1 MSELEALEAPLHP
14 FSPTERQ
21 SFFASIARHRQ
32 GAAWLARLADA
43 CALALALVVAILLA
57 PLCYAIIGLVLDLVN
72 FAVPMPDLIGT
83 ATNVVTDLIDA
94 PQAIPLWR
102 YLEVGLFAA
111 IPGVCLMLMM
121 LRTLG
126 RLMREAMTN
135 DASVFAARDPNPGVL
150 AEQRFAN
157 VVAEMA
163 IAASIVAPRVW
174 VTESEAVN
182 AAVFG
187 ADDAHANVVVSTGL
201 LTSATRDELQGV
213 AAHLVGCIA
222 NGDLRVGARIA
233 SLLGMFGLIAKLSQ
247 SMSDREAAQRLAR
260 LLWRSLHPGASKADS
275 ELAMT
280 LTNPFDSKLNPVNDS
295 PQDAEKFPWRTFA
308 WMPLAGPLVIGG
320 FFGGMLCTILLGPL
334 LALGWRRRKY
344 LADAI
349 AVQLTRDPDTLGSAL
364 EKMRGIPVAGAFGT
378 WIAHLSVVPSPLI
391 GAESILGGSSVP
403 MAPSLDRR
411 LKALG
416 VIGAHIAPRA
426 ERLMP
431 AWAWLVLTP
440 VIALVVVLMTAVV
453 FGLIYVSI
461 ALAGLFTWLPT
472 VILHALMR

>member
-1 MSELEALEAPLHP
+1 MGMKAPDVSLPP
-14 FSPTERQ
+14 FSPTERE
-21 SFFASIARHRQ
+21 SFFASIARHRR
-32 GAAWLARLADA
+32 GAAWMARLADA
-43 CALALALVVAILLA
+43 CSLALALAVAMLLA

-83 ATNVVTDLIDA
+83 ATNAVAGLIDA

-102 YLEVGLFAA
+102 YLEIGLYAA

-135 DASVFAARDPNPGVL
+135 DASVFAARDPNLGVL
-150 AEQRFAN
+150 AEKRFAN

-163 IAASIVAPRVW
+163 IAASIAAPRVW

-187 ADDAHANVVVSTGL
+187 ADDAQANVVVSTGL
-201 LTSATRDELQGV
+201 LTGATRDELQGI

-222 NGDLRVGARIA
+222 NGDLWVGARIA

-247 SMSDREAAQRLAR
+247 SMSDHEAPRRLAR

-280 LTNPFDSKLNPVNDS
+280 LTNPFDPKLSPVNE
-295 PQDAEKFPWRTFA
+295 PPPAAEKIPWRTFA
-308 WMPLAGPLVIGG
+308 WMPLTGPLVISG
-320 FFGGMLCTILLGPL
+320 FFGGVLCTILLGPL

-364 EKMRGIPVAGAFGT
+364 EKMRGMPVAGAFGA

-416 VIGAHIAPRA
+416 VIGAHVAPRTGQV
-426 ERLMP
+426 MP

-440 VIALVVVLMTAVV
+440 VIALVVVLMAAVV
-453 FGLIYVSI
+453 FGLVFVSI
-461 ALAGLFTWLPT
+461 ALSGLFTWLPA